1 MAYTKHF
8 NDTSQYRIR
17 LETEL
22 QRTGSEYGLSPEII
36 ETDSQTFIKMEDLGE
51 MCIADKYGEK
61 IDDIPDHIRRDIWN
75 ILWTLYS
82 CCNIEY
88 VDVTPY
94 NFIEKDGRVWV
105 IDYGHAKYIK
115 RGNVD
120 EWLHHVLSDEQ
131 MTLTEWNAHF
141 H

>member
-1 MAYTKHF
+1 MTYTKHF
-8 NDTSQYRIR
+8 SDTSQCRIR
-17 LETEL
+17 LETDL
-22 QRTGSEYGLSPEII
+22 QRKGAEYGLSPEII
-36 ETDSQTFIKMEDLGE
+36 ETDSHTFIKMEDVGE
-51 MCIADKYGEK
+51 MCIADKYGEN

-75 ILWTLYS
+75 ILWILYS

-115 RGNVD
+115 RGKVD
-120 EWLHHVLSDEQ
+120 TWLHCVLSDEQ
-131 MTLTEWNAHF
+131 MILPEWNAEF
-141 H
+141 Y

>member
-17 LETEL
+17 LETNL
-22 QRTGSEYGLSPEII
+22 QRAGSEYGLSPEII
-36 ETDSQTFIKMEDLGE
+36 ETDSRTFIKMEDLGE
-51 MCIADKYGEK
+51 MCIADKYGEN

-120 EWLHHVLSDEQ
+120 AWLHRVLSDEQ
-131 MTLTEWNAHF
+131 MILPEWNAEF
-141 H
+141 Y